1 MKKAKGPTF
10 EDRIERLQEIV
21 RILESGG
28 TPLEE
33 SVSLY
38 KEGLEHAAACR
49 RQLEQTR
56 HDIKICTESGLLP
69 FDEKEKEDPDE
80 DSGDPEKGH
89 PDF

>member
-21 RILESGG
+21 KILESGN

-49 RQLEQTR
+49 KQLEQTR
-56 HDIKICTESGLLP
+56 HDIRICTEKGLLP
-69 FDEKEKEDPDE
+69 FDDGETGPSAEDD
-80 DSGDPEKGH
+80 GDQEEEH

>member
-10 EDRIERLQEIV
+10 EERIERLQEIV
-21 RILESGG
+21 KILESGSS
-28 TPLEE
+28 PLEE

-56 HDIKICTESGLLP
+56 HDIKICTEAGLLP
-69 FDEKEKEDPDE
+69 FEEGEAGASAEDAGGPEEEK
-80 DSGDPEKGH
+80 